1 MSAASAE
8 SSNEPALQGV
18 ARAAEALRL
27 LADSPL
33 RPTDLRDRLG
43 LSWGTLRR
51 ILAQLE
57 TDGLIERDETGRY
70 RIGRELWVL
79 GSSYLV
85 SQPLVQVG
93 VPAIGPACDAF
104 PEVAFQL
111 CVLSRDQVAVL
122 HAEQRKPGVITKATY
137 GFQFPL
143 HCGSK
148 GQVLLAHQPPDR
160 IREYLSAPLARLTT
174 DTVTD
179 PNRLS
184 ALLGNIRDQ
193 GFARTV
199 GDVQPFTGSYAAPI
213 RDRTGR
219 VVASVTGITTRAQM
233 DGGPEEV
240 RLRETVL
247 GCASTIAI
255 GLGWKPELT
264 RTPQ

>member
-1 MSAASAE
+1 MSASSAE
-8 SSNEPALQGV
+8 PSNEPALQGV

-27 LADSPL
+27 LAELPL
-33 RPTDLRDRLG
+33 RPTDLRSKLG

-57 TDGLIERDETGRY
+57 TEGLIERDETSRY

-85 SQPLVQVG
+85 DQPLVQVG

-111 CVLSRDQVAVL
+111 CVQSRDQVAVL
-122 HAEQRKPGVITKATY
+122 HAEQREPGVITKATY

-148 GQVLLAHQPPDR
+148 GQVLLAHQTPDQ
-160 IREYLSAPLARLTT
+160 IQEYLAAPLARLTA

-179 PNRLS
+179 PERLS
-184 ALLGNIRDQ
+184 AHLGNIRDQ
-193 GFARTV
+193 GYARTV
-199 GDVQPFTGSYAAPI
+199 GDVQPFTGSYAAPV

-233 DGGPEEV
+233 DGGPEEA
-240 RLRETVL
+240 RLREAVL
-247 GCASTIAI
+247 GCASTISI
-255 GLGWKPELT
+255 GLGWRPDAK
-264 RTPQ
+264 RTPP